1 MMKYKLEYL
10 PKAEEDILK
19 HKKAGDKIVLKQ
31 IDRLLDEIEVHPTY
45 GIGHPERLKHRK
57 GEVWSRE
64 ITKKH
69 RLVYE
74 IFEDRV
80 VVEVVQA
87 RGHYNDK

>member
-1 MMKYKLEYL
+1 MKYKLEYL

-19 HKKAGDKIVLKQ
+19 HKKAGDKIILKK
-31 IDRLLDEIEVHPTY
+31 IDRLLDEIEIHPTY
-45 GIGHPERLKHRK
+45 GIGHPEQLKHRK

-64 ITKKH
+64 INKKH

-80 VVEVVQA
+80 VVEVAQA